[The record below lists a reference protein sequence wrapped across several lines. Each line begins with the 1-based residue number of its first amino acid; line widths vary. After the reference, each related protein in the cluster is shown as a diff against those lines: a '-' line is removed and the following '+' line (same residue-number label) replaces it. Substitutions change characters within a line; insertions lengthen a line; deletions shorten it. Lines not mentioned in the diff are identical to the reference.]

1 MVKVLTGK
9 PILQKTA
16 LKAVVLAHHERGFEK
31 GALVK
36 QFEYI
41 YDNDLI
47 EEDGFIAWEN
57 DVHDQC
63 PGRNQALLQVCL
75 IIVGNH

>member
-1 MVKVLTGK
+1 M
-9 PILQKTA
+9 
-16 LKAVVLAHHERGFEK
+16 LAHHERGFEK